1 MPNTRLGAKSAK
13 NNPESTTATSKE
25 NMAAEAEDQPTLK
38 AIFDMV
44 KKTNTTVTTMEI
56 RLKRL
61 GEEGHPEITKLST
74 QINELTTSVNTYTD
88 QITTLETTVKEQNS
102 TIQALTVKVHELER
116 VNRVHNLILE
126 GIPETANENVR
137 AKVDDLL
144 RDLGLNFG
152 DDWCDIIY
160 RKGPKP
166 KQTTGR
172 PRPIFVSFPYLR
184 LKHMVLRNAYKLK
197 DLPERKYTYL
207 SDDIS
212 VEQQRKRRDIRCLHG
227 YAK

>member
-61 GEEGHPEITKLST
+61 EEEGHPEITKLST

-88 QITTLETTVKEQNS
+88 QITTLETTVKEQ
-102 TIQALTVKVHELER
+102 
-116 VNRVHNLILE
+116 
-126 GIPETANENVR
+126 
-137 AKVDDLL
+137 
-144 RDLGLNFG
+144 
-152 DDWCDIIY
+152 
-160 RKGPKP
+160 
-166 KQTTGR
+166 
-172 PRPIFVSFPYLR
+172 
-184 LKHMVLRNAYKLK
+184 
-197 DLPERKYTYL
+197 
-207 SDDIS
+207 
-212 VEQQRKRRDIRCLHG
+212 
-227 YAK
+227 